1 MKQQLDWEGIDNAD
15 SLASILVNIGLQGNL
30 QQFLPL
36 LKDPDSENIIK
47 TAYDFASVER
57 SAKTIATATELAAKI
72 DLGAN
77 VGLFS

>member
-1 MKQQLDWEGIDNAD
+1 
-15 SLASILVNIGLQGNL
+15 
-30 QQFLPL
+30 LPL